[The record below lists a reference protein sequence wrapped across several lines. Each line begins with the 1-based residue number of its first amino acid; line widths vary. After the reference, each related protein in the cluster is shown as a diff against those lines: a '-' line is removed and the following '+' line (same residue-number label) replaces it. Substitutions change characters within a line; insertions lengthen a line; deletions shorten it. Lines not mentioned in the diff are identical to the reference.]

1 MAAGLPNY
9 YVFFRDRDDKWSAG
23 INLGPGINMPGAGA
37 ISPAISPDLRFFFFA
52 AGRLQLPPGTAAG
65 PLSLSRLLELHSRP
79 QNGSSDIYW
88 VDLTAILQLR
98 PKQ

>member
-1 MAAGLPNY
+1 LPNY

-52 AGRLQLPPGTAAG
+52 AG